1 MELTNDIVL
10 EIPLWQMVVLI
21 IIMMSCLGFKKYAA
35 GLIAAILFVMYWGY
49 VYNYD
54 KFIQQSFQFNYAALF
69 FFLVGAFNALIVI
82 ALSISAF
89 SIED

>member
-1 MELTNDIVL
+1 MEFTGNSVL
-10 EIPLWQMVVLI
+10 EIPLWQMAGLL

-35 GLIAAILFVMYWGY
+35 GLIGAILFAMYWGY

-54 KFIQQSFQFNYAALF
+54 KFVQQSFQFNYAALF
-69 FFLVGAFNALIVI
+69 FYLIGALNALIVI

-89 SIED
+89 SIDD

>member
-1 MELTNDIVL
+1 MELTTDIVL
-10 EIPLWQMVVLI
+10 EIPLWHMAILLI
-21 IIMMSCLGFKKYAA
+21 ILITCLGFKKCAA
-35 GLIAAILFVMYWGY
+35 GLIGAILFAMYWGY

-54 KFIQQSFQFNYAALF
+54 KFVHQSFQFNYAALF

-89 SIED
+89 SIDD

>member
-1 MELTNDIVL
+1 MEFTGNSVL
-10 EIPLWQMVVLI
+10 EIPLWQMAGLL

-35 GLIAAILFVMYWGY
+35 GLIGAILFAMYWGY

-54 KFIQQSFQFNYAALF
+54 KFVQPSFQFNYAALF
-69 FFLVGAFNALIVI
+69 FYLIGALNALIVI

-89 SIED
+89 SIDD

>member
-1 MELTNDIVL
+1 MEITNDMVL

-35 GLIAAILFVMYWGY
+35 GLLAAILFAMYWGY

-54 KFIQQSFQFNYAALF
+54 KFVHQSFQFNYAALF
-69 FFLVGAFNALIVI
+69 FFITGAINALIVI
-82 ALSISAF
+82 ALSICAF
-89 SIED
+89 SIDD